1 MFFNKLKAH
10 PTLGKFKRSFIGGFV
25 CATTL
30 FASLTAGGQIE
41 SSPASLAI
49 LIMLSLILTLM
60 MVRLITARAS
70 RKSSSPK
77 YYADFLMEQ
86 DQ

>member
-1 MFFNKLKAH
+1 MFFNKLKAR
-10 PTLGKFKRSFIGGFV
+10 PTLGKFKQSFVGGFV

-30 FASLTAGGQIE
+30 FASLTVSGWIE
-41 SSPASLAI
+41 SSPVSLAI

-60 MVRLITARAS
+60 MARLITARAS

-86 DQ
+86 EQ